1 MRYNFFK
8 DSEVLDTDG
17 IAFPDPLS
25 YKNKDASD
33 FSMSES
39 SFKPLNEL
47 DIKALWILLKN
58 RGYKNLESEDVLLN
72 LNQVPYVGML
82 EVEFPLYIP
91 SEAVLQNVMKEV
103 IY

>member
-8 DSEVLDTDG
+8 NSEVLDIDG
-17 IAFPDPLS
+17 TPFPDPLS
-25 YKNKDASD
+25 YKNKDATEIEVSK
-33 FSMSES
+33 S
-39 SFKPLNEL
+39 SFKSLNEL
-47 DIKALWILLKN
+47 DIRALWILLKN
-58 RGYKNLESEDVLLN
+58 RGYTDLGTEDVLLN

-91 SEAVLQNVMKEV
+91 SEASLQNAMKEV